1 MANKKVLLVDDSSTS
16 RVTYRLLITQKTGYE
31 VETASNGEEAVNKA
45 VTERPDLIVMDVV
58 MPKMDGLAAVEAL
71 RNDERTKHIPIIL
84 LTFRSGEESVQKGFA
99 SGCDEYLTKPVDPAE
114 LIQVLD
120 KYLGQGVRTKLA
132 SGAQ

>member
-114 LIQVLD
+114 LMQVLD